1 MARDIFHNHVR
12 EALEKDG
19 WIITEDP
26 FLLKTHL
33 ISYEADLGAEKL
45 MAATREN
52 KKILI
57 EIKGFLRQ
65 SKTYEM
71 HTALGQFQTY
81 KLVMEELNIER
92 ELFLAVPLTI
102 YYEFFQ
108 KTFIQKLVRHYQLKL
123 MVFDPVEKI
132 IVKWTK

>member
-1 MARDIFHNHVR
+1 LARDIFHNHVR

-19 WIITEDP
+19 WIITQDP
-26 FLLKTHL
+26 FLLKTSL
-33 ISYEADLGAEKL
+33 ISYEVDLGAEKL
-45 MAATREN
+45 IAATRDN
-52 KKILI
+52 KKILV

-81 KLVMEELNIER
+81 MLALDELKIER
-92 ELFLAVPLTI
+92 DLFLAIPLAI
-102 YYEFFQ
+102 YNEFFQ
-108 KTFIQKLVRHYQLKL
+108 KPFIQKLVKHYQVNLII
-123 MVFDPVEKI
+123 FDPIEKI